1 MKAEAR
7 MRQKGGVA
15 DEIAL
20 ECVNKV
26 HRRAGLPNYTAAQLN
41 LAELLKER
49 GRELAWEG
57 HRRDDQIRFGTY
69 GGTWEFKNASD
80 KNHELFPIPNWVRDA
95 APGVYTQNPGY

>member
-7 MRQKGGVA
+7 MRQNNGVA
-15 DEIAL
+15 DDVAL
-20 ECVNKV
+20 DCVNKV
-26 HRRAGLPNYTAAQLN
+26 HTRAGLPAYTAQELTYE
-41 LAELLKER
+41 ELLDER

-69 GGTWEFKNASD
+69 GGTWEFKEASD
-80 KNHELFPIPNWVRDA
+80 KNHELFPIPDWVRDG

>member
-7 MRQKGGVA
+7 MRQNNGVA
-15 DEIAL
+15 DAEAL

-26 HRRAGLPNYTAAQLN
+26 HRRAGLPDYTAAQLTYD
-41 LAELLKER
+41 ELLAER

-69 GGTWEFKNASD
+69 GGTWEFKSASD
-80 KNHELFPIPNWVRDA
+80 KNHQLFPIPDWVRDG
-95 APGVYTQNPGY
+95 APGVYEQNPGY